1 METLLIIIFFIGV
14 LIYIF
19 QDSFFGSSSELLI
32 LQKQM
37 QSKQSVF
44 KTTDGKMDEW
54 RVSFDENK
62 SDWVV
67 KHSYYNDFNEIHLNT
82 GVYITRKHI
91 ELFIKGM
98 EVFAGQ
104 ELDLYRNEEKNPDY
118 IKWTSFLKKSDVF
131 KEWSFDTNAWVECVY
146 IQDWFWFGQ
155 EDDVQKR
162 FNYLDSSLGIDK
174 QIDLFIAYAQ
184 SGEDPDGIGLK
195 YLTSELELL
204 IYDDPNNRQFK
215 NPLEEKFEE
224 IELDDDDSFISD
236 IQFTREKIELLMR
249 LCTETYLEISS
260 SVGKLEFNEEKYFS
274 HWIEKVKKISDFSEL
289 WFPEKNQIVG
299 CYYASYDHDSNKS
312 DPVSS
317 LGVQVLYN
325 EKLVDCFWS
334 KLWGA
339 YPSSPMLNFYE
350 NFDDFTQ
357 MEIDQKIDNFIEI
370 YADGSNPGICFS
382 ENLYVKSRPSFAPLR
397 SSVTL

>member
-1 METLLIIIFFIGV
+1 MDILLIIAFLGV
-14 LIYIF
+14 LIFLF
-19 QDSFFGSSSELLI
+19 QDSLFGSSGETTTP
-32 LQKQM
+32 QVQT
-37 QSKQSVF
+37 QSKQSIF
-44 KTTDGKMDEW
+44 KTTDGKWDDW
-54 RVSFDENK
+54 HVSFDENK

-67 KHSYYNDFNEIHLNT
+67 NHSYRNDLNEILLNT
-82 GVYITRKHI
+82 GVFIARKHI

-104 ELDLYRNEEKNPDY
+104 KLDLHRNEDKNPDY

-131 KEWSFDTNAWVECVY
+131 KEWSFDTYAWHECVY
-146 IQDWFWFGQ
+146 VQDFFWYGQ
-155 EDDVQKR
+155 EEDVQTK

-184 SGEDPDGIGLK
+184 SGEDPDGLGIK

-204 IYDDPNNRQFK
+204 IYDDPNKRQFK

-299 CYYASYDHDSNKS
+299 CYYASHDHDSNKS
-312 DPVSS
+312 HDVSS
-317 LGVQVLYN
+317 SGVKVLYN
-325 EKLVDCFWS
+325 GKLVDCLWS
-334 KLWGA
+334 QLWSA
-339 YPSSPMLNFYE
+339 YPYSPMLNFYK
-350 NFDDFTQ
+350 NFDELTP
-357 MEIDQKIDNFIEI
+357 MEIDEEIDEFIEE
-370 YADGSNPGICFS
+370 YADGSYFS
-382 ENLYVKSRPSFAPLR
+382 ENLYVMSRPSYAPLR
-397 SSVTL
+397 SSVITI